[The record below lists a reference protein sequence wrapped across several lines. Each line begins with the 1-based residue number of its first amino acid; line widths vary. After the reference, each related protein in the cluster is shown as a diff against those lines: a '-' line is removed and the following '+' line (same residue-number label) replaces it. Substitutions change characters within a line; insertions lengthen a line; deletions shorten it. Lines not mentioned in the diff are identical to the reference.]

1 MPFKQVTFSR
11 TTFSFLPVLISTQN
25 LCSSNSCP
33 QGHRCQTGFTDKGYR
48 CVATN
53 KTSGETGNIPVDS
66 DDEDDHDND
75 DEGNDDYDDYD
86 DTGDKDDDDDYDDSG
101 DNVDDNDY
109 DNADDKYHHH
119 RHHGGSDDDDV
130 NDYDYDSGSHDD
142 HAERSSLLN
151 FFLVNSFSSARL
163 D

>member
-1 MPFKQVTFSR
+1 MGMPFKQVTFSR

-119 RHHGGSDDDDV
+119 HHHRHHGGSDDDDV

-142 HAERSSLLN
+142 HAE
-151 FFLVNSFSSARL
+151 
-163 D
+163 

>member
-1 MPFKQVTFSR
+1 MPFKQVIFAR
-11 TTFSFLPVLISTQN
+11 TTFSSLPVLISTQN

-53 KTSGETGNIPVDS
+53 KTSGENGNIPVDS

-86 DTGDKDDDDDYDDSG
+86 DTDDNDDDD
-101 DNVDDNDY
+101 VY
-109 DNADDKYHHH
+109 DNADDEYHHHHHHHH
-119 RHHGGSDDDDV
+119 RHHHHHGSGNDDDV
-130 NDYDYDSGSHDD
+130 NDYDYESAGTRDD
-142 HAERSSLLN
+142 HAE
-151 FFLVNSFSSARL
+151 
-163 D
+163 

>member
-1 MPFKQVTFSR
+1 MPFKQVIFAR
-11 TTFSFLPVLISTQN
+11 TTFSFLSVLISTQN

-86 DTGDKDDDDDYDDSG
+86 DTGDNDDDD
-101 DNVDDNDY
+101 VY
-109 DNADDKYHHH
+109 DNADDEYHHHHHHH
-119 RHHGGSDDDDV
+119 RHHHHHGSGNDDDV
-130 NDYDYDSGSHDD
+130 MIMIMI
-142 HAERSSLLN
+142 
-151 FFLVNSFSSARL
+151 LVMIMPNEVGW
-163 D
+163 

>member
-1 MPFKQVTFSR
+1 MPFKQVIFAR
-11 TTFSFLPVLISTQN
+11 TTFSSLPVLISTQN

-53 KTSGETGNIPVDS
+53 KTSGENGNIPVDS

-86 DTGDKDDDDDYDDSG
+86 DT
-101 DNVDDNDY
+101 DDN
-109 DNADDKYHHH
+109 
-119 RHHGGSDDDDV
+119 DDDDV
-130 NDYDYDSGSHDD
+130 YDNNNRWIG
-142 HAERSSLLN
+142 RSIDQSLVT
-151 FFLVNSFSSARL
+151 FRST
-163 D
+163 